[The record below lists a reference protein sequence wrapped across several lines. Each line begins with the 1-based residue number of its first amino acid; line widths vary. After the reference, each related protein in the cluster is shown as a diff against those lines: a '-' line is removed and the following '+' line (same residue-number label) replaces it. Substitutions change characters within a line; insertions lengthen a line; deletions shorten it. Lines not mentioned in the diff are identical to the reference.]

1 MGIYGFGAS
10 AHITIQVAI
19 HLNFEVYIF
28 TRSEER
34 RLHAE
39 ELGAVWSGGYNDDP
53 GAELDSVLLR
63 RQVF

>member
-19 HLNFEVYIF
+19 HLNCEVYVF
-28 TRSEER
+28 TRSEEP

-39 ELGAVWSGGYNDDP
+39 ELGAVWSGGFNDDS

-63 RQVF
+63 LQVF